1 MICSLAGIRRLTL
14 GKLPWPSELI
24 QLTRRPSNYGSRI
37 DYILCSPG
45 LRPWIKGGDIQNKVF
60 GSDHCPVYIDL
71 HDSITT
77 QTGEVLHIKDQLNP
91 PNRPP
96 STAPLYPT
104 DPPRTAPEPP
114 RFATKFLDEF
124 SGKQQTLKSFFG
136 GGRKKSESVVSPSP
150 TPTASEATASEAGP
164 SGSTKQP
171 VMPKEAS
178 VDERAPKETIASADS
193 MTTPFGLARA
203 AFESIDTS
211 PSASANAQASSSR
224 PRSRSKSTTID
235 LTADEPIPTQSTD
248 RTTPITKPTKGK
260 AQPKKTTKSLT
271 PSQTKLSTF
280 FQPPAKAK
288 RQSPPSPEI
297 TLQPRKR
304 SSPLPE
310 VDSLVDTDIPELG
323 PDPVEEALIAQAV
336 AEADQERS
344 EQRAVQ
350 KAKAAPVWNELFAR
364 KLPPLCTVHQKPC
377 KDFSESPIPFAH
389 DSRADMKLSRYLVQI
404 KARGSGYVHCMS
416 LSKELG

>member
-1 MICSLAGIRRLTL
+1 M
-14 GKLPWPSELI
+14 K
-24 QLTRRPSNYGSRI
+24 LTRRPSNYGSRI

-77 QTGEVLHIKDQLNP
+77 ETGEVLYIKDQLNP

-136 GGRKKSESVVSPSP
+136 GGRKKSESVVSSSP
-150 TPTASEATASEAGP
+150 TPTASEAGP
-164 SGSTKQP
+164 TGSTKP
-171 VMPKEAS
+171 PATDKEEVIA
-178 VDERAPKETIASADS
+178 ERAPEGLSAPVDS
-193 MTTPFGLARA
+193 VATPFGLARA
-203 AFESIDTS
+203 AFDSIDTS
-211 PSASANAQASSSR
+211 PSASTNAQASSSR

-248 RTTPITKPTKGK
+248 RTTPITRPTKGK
-260 AQPKKTTKSLT
+260 AQPKKPTKSPN

-288 RQSPPSPEI
+288 RKSPPSPEI
-297 TLQPRKR
+297 ILQPRKR
-304 SSPLPE
+304 TSPLPE
-310 VDSLVDTDIPELG
+310 VDPDPLVDTDIPELG
-323 PDPVEEALIAQAV
+323 PDPVEEAAIAQAV

-350 KAKAAPVWNELFAR
+350 KAKAAPVWNELFAK

-377 KDFSESPIPFAH
+377 KDFSKSPNPSAH
-389 DSRADMKLSRYLVQI
+389 
-404 KARGSGYVHCMS
+404 GS
-416 LSKELG
+416 

>member
-1 MICSLAGIRRLTL
+1 MICLLAGIRRLTL
-14 GKLPWPSELI
+14 GKLSWPSEVI

-45 LRPWIKGGDIQNKVF
+45 LRPWIKGGDIQDKVF

-77 QTGEVLHIKDQLNP
+77 ETGEVLHIKDQLNP

-150 TPTASEATASEAGP
+150 TPTASEAGP

-211 PSASANAQASSSR
+211 PSASANAQAGPSR
-224 PRSRSKSTTID
+224 PRSRSKSATID
-235 LTADEPIPTQSTD
+235 LTADEPISTQSTD
-248 RTTPITKPTKGK
+248 RTTPSTKPTRGK
-260 AQPKKTTKSLT
+260 SQPKKPTKSPT

-280 FQPPAKAK
+280 FQPPVKAK
-288 RQSPPSPEI
+288 RKSPPSPEI

-304 SSPLPE
+304 SSPPPG
-310 VDSLVDTDIPELG
+310 VDLLVDTDIPELG

-350 KAKAAPVWNELFAR
+350 KAKAAPVWNELFAK

-377 KDFSESPIPFAH
+377 KDFSKSPIPSAH
-389 DSRADMKLSRYLVQI
+389 GLRADMKRSRYQVQI
-404 KARGSGYVHCMS
+404 KARGFGYVHCMS
-416 LSKELG
+416 LSEDLG

>member
-1 MICSLAGIRRLTL
+1 MPG
-14 GKLPWPSELI
+14 ELHD
-24 QLTRRPSNYGSRI
+24 LRVLMELNLRPSNYGSRI

-77 QTGEVLHIKDQLNP
+77 ESGEVLHIKDQLNP
-91 PNRPP
+91 PNRPT

-104 DPPRTAPEPP
+104 DPPRIAPEPP

-150 TPTASEATASEAGP
+150 TPTPSEAGLIKP
-164 SGSTKQP
+164 PLT
-171 VMPKEAS
+171 VNEEDVA
-178 VDERAPKETIASADS
+178 ERAPKETSAQVN
-193 MTTPFGLARA
+193 TVATPFGLARA
-203 AFESIDTS
+203 AFDSIDTS
-211 PSASANAQASSSR
+211 PSASINAQASSSR
-224 PRSRSKSTTID
+224 SRSRSKSTTID

-248 RTTPITKPTKGK
+248 RTTPTTKPSKTKAHPKKPTKS
-260 AQPKKTTKSLT
+260 PT

-288 RQSPPSPEI
+288 RKSPPSPEI
-297 TLQPRKR
+297 TLQPKRR

-310 VDSLVDTDIPELG
+310 VDPLVDTDIPELG
-323 PDPVEEALIAQAV
+323 PDPIEEALIAQAV

-350 KAKAAPVWNELFAR
+350 KAKAAPVWNELFAK

-377 KDFSESPIPFAH
+377 KDFSK
-389 DSRADMKLSRYLVQI
+389 SRSQLLVYCKLTIKRSRYQVQI
-404 KARGSGYVHCMS
+404 KARDFGYVHCMS
-416 LSKELG
+416 SVRGLG

>member
-1 MICSLAGIRRLTL
+1 MICLLAGIRRLTL

-24 QLTRRPSNYGSRI
+24 QLTCRPSNYGSRI

-71 HDSITT
+71 YDTITT
-77 QTGEVLHIKDQLNP
+77 PSGEVLHIKDQLNP

-150 TPTASEATASEAGP
+150 TPTSSEPGP
-164 SGSTKQP
+164 SGSTKPP
-171 VMPKEAS
+171 VIPKEEPI
-178 VDERAPKETIASADS
+178 VERPPKEITAPVDS
-193 MTTPFGLARA
+193 VATPFGLARA

-211 PSASANAQASSSR
+211 SSASANAQASSSR

-235 LTADEPIPTQSTD
+235 LTADEPVLTQSTD
-248 RTTPITKPTKGK
+248 RTTPITKPTKAK
-260 AQPKKTTKSLT
+260 VQPKKSTNPT
-271 PSQTKLSTF
+271 PSQMKLSTF

-288 RQSPPSPEI
+288 RKSPPSPEI

-350 KAKAAPVWNELFAR
+350 KAKAAPVWNELFAK

-377 KDFSESPIPFAH
+377 KDFSESPIPSAH
-389 DSRADMKLSRYLVQI
+389 GSRADMKRSRYLVQI
-404 KARGSGYVHCMS
+404 KARDSGCVHCMS
-416 LSKELG
+416 PTTD